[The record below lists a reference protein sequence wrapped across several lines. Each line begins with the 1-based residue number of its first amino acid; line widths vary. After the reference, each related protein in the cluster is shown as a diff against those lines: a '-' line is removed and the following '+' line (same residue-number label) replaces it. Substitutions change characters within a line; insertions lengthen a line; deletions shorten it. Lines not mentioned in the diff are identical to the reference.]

1 MKTYFLIL
9 VGLMVTL
16 LSCNKDKETEN
27 LQWQFSV
34 ESANEELSGIEIGKE
49 ISLKYILKKDY
60 NAGASIQYE
69 IEANDSNF
77 KLTNNGEELELNKLY
92 SIENDTL
99 NLNYTS
105 FSKGEKTLKILFKN
119 SKGHKVEKELSFFVD
134 GYGFYIIPSSSET
147 IINDYLELKYYYEGF
162 DNKTENEFI
171 IKIVEDEAGGHI
183 IDKNG
188 DSFSKGQSFT
198 INTNDSDEDKVL
210 KYITKN
216 ITQGKDFDKIVLE
229 VTPKSGSSDKKK
241 ILIKQRFIQNR
252 YEIFIDFPTGYIYPN
267 QKVDFTINV
276 KESFEVRRK
285 DYVYKTKISPYIIVE
300 EDNNKNLFN
309 PNNPNN
315 DTNNYSAGGITY
327 FIFNGNK
334 YKLDE
339 TIPLKKGKNTV
350 SMILDKEN
358 FIRKSRK
365 YFNGSKELKTP
376 ELEINVDSHLSF
388 NDNIG
393 DVFENIKRT
402 HKTLRHNKVWF
413 YPRVRFA
420 LRESYGEGQTCD
432 ICVNNNAARN
442 KLALLSK
449 EIHEAAI
456 YNAINNDY
464 QLNIKSVDI
473 DSGNNRENKVNT
485 TIKLD
490 DLPAGAILGFNDL
503 NSGNKGKRRFA
514 GLYEFKILYQG
525 KEVVTGNFS
534 VPWGN
539 GDEVVDVYVD
549 SQNNYVVKNI
559 NYIDFNK

>member
-1 MKTYFLIL
+1 M
-9 VGLMVTL
+9 
-16 LSCNKDKETEN
+16 
-27 LQWQFSV
+27 
-34 ESANEELSGIEIGKE
+34 
-49 ISLKYILKKDY
+49 
-60 NAGASIQYE
+60 
-69 IEANDSNF
+69 
-77 KLTNNGEELELNKLY
+77 
-92 SIENDTL
+92 
-99 NLNYTS
+99 
-105 FSKGEKTLKILFKN
+105 
-119 SKGHKVEKELSFFVD
+119 
-134 GYGFYIIPSSSET
+134 
-147 IINDYLELKYYYEGF
+147 
-162 DNKTENEFI
+162 
-171 IKIVEDEAGGHI
+171 
-183 IDKNG
+183 
-188 DSFSKGQSFT
+188 
-198 INTNDSDEDKVL
+198 
-210 KYITKN
+210 
-216 ITQGKDFDKIVLE
+216 
-229 VTPKSGSSDKKK
+229 
-241 ILIKQRFIQNR
+241 
-252 YEIFIDFPTGYIYPN
+252 
-267 QKVDFTINV
+267 